1 MLSFF
6 EGLLGLKEERKY
18 CVNEVLERLF
28 EDWEGAGVVRLI
40 LNISGIG

>member
-1 MLSFF
+1 M
-6 EGLLGLKEERKY
+6 GLKEERKY